1 MSDVPIVPVSAKSG
15 AGFGALFGRVAE
27 VLASGGQRIATAD
40 LNRWLQ
46 DVADKHPP
54 SMATRGAQ
62 RRPNKLFYASQ
73 VGVRPPTFVVV
84 CTDPKA
90 IQTSY
95 VRFLEN
101 QLRQSFGFGG
111 TPVRVRLRR
120 RSGRR
125 EN

>member
-1 MSDVPIVPVSAKSG
+1 VAIVPVSAKTG
-15 AGFGALFGRVAE
+15 QGFNALFKKIQKVVSAAEQRV
-27 VLASGGQRIATAD
+27 STAD

-46 DVADKHPP
+46 DVSEKHPP
-54 SMATRGAQ
+54 SMASKGAS

-73 VGVRPPTFVVV
+73 VGVRPPMIVIF

-101 QLRQSFGFGG
+101 QLRQSFGFQG
-111 TPVRVRLRR
+111 TPVRVKLRARSRR
-120 RSGRR
+120 RSD
-125 EN
+125 E